1 MLFYSLKLSSW
12 KGFLS
17 REKRTKIPFI
27 FSCKSPYHKDNVNPA
42 FLGPALGITRESSQG
57 TSAKRTCSLDI
68 SARCSPLG
76 LRSSSRVCRNRY
88 TIVRNWRNSWSH
100 VITQMEELLKSYN
113 NDKFLGEKRDSHSV
127 FMFTFLW
134 VAWILSLGVARNL
147 TQKTAT
153 LFLVSPERIL
163 MRTISGCKARF
174 IWEYGYT
181 QLCAILWFFWLIAF
195 IKSCLLHFLYG

>member
-1 MLFYSLKLSSW
+1 MLFYSLKLSTW

-127 FMFTFLW
+127 FVYISMGRLDSVSRCCKEFDTKD
-134 VAWILSLGVARNL
+134 SN
-147 TQKTAT
+147 
-153 LFLVSPERIL
+153 LVSCLTWKNSHADNFRVQSKIYL
-163 MRTISGCKARF
+163 RV
-174 IWEYGYT
+174 
-181 QLCAILWFFWLIAF
+181 WLYSIV
-195 IKSCLLHFLYG
+195 CNLVVFLINCIY